1 MSKGSLAIFRWLCAC
16 SLLWTSIVEVQ
27 AQQFMGY
34 SPRWYGPNANPIP
47 EAREAMIPQGLR
59 LHNSLLYQL
68 SQKDKTAT
76 LFTDLEIPIISE
88 RASVRIY
95 GYGAEYFQWSP
106 EHKPKRYYKRSSK
119 GADRRGYIPSDP
131 SALAGGECWMET

>member
-1 MSKGSLAIFRWLCAC
+1 
-16 SLLWTSIVEVQ
+16 
-27 AQQFMGY
+27 MGY

-106 EHKPKRYYKRSSK
+106 ESMSRRGITSDHQK

-131 SALAGGECWMET
+131 SALAGGECWMEA

>member
-1 MSKGSLAIFRWLCAC
+1 MSLDANNKSVSLDRKMSKGSLAIFRWLCAC

-76 LFTDLEIPIISE
+76 LLPIWK
-88 RASVRIY
+88 Y
-95 GYGAEYFQWSP
+95 
-106 EHKPKRYYKRSSK
+106 RSS
-119 GADRRGYIPSDP
+119 PSG
-131 SALAGGECWMET
+131 LL